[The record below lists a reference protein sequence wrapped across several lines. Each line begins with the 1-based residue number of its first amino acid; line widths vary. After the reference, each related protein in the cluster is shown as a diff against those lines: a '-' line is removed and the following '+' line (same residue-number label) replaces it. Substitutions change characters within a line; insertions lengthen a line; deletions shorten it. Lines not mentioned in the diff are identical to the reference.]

1 MAGNSLQDLAW
12 NTTNTLQHI
21 SDLMVTGMGD
31 RATSVRVVF
40 DPRNN
45 NDNNNNN
52 KKDNKKKD
60 KKKNGGGGSG
70 NRSIV
75 VGVSLH
81 PTHSVRLLD
90 RGPSADDQAKSEEY
104 RAFWGDKSELRR

>member
-1 MAGNSLQDLAW
+1 
-12 NTTNTLQHI
+12 
-21 SDLMVTGMGD
+21 MVTGMGD

-52 KKDNKKKD
+52 NNKKDKKKD
-60 KKKNGGGGSG
+60 KKKKNGGGGG

-104 RAFWGDKSELRR
+104 RAFWGDKSELRRWVNLIFFYQYFPPI

>member
-1 MAGNSLQDLAW
+1 MTGNSLQDLAW

-45 NDNNNNN
+45 NDNNNT
-52 KKDNKKKD
+52 KKKKG
-60 KKKNGGGGSG
+60 KKKNSGAGSG